1 MGFNEAAFR
10 IFFTYV
16 DGNPAGKDTP
26 APYDF
31 LLAIPADRPD
41 SPGPGGGELSPV
53 LLLESRID
61 TRSARDILHAIC
73 QRSVHGGRSR
83 GGLNRQLLENDSI
96 DDFQEILLLFL
107 RTNKRHFFA

>member
-1 MGFNEAAFR
+1 MGFDAAAFR

-41 SPGPGGGELSPV
+41 SPGPGGGGNFPPY
-53 LLLESRID
+53 
-61 TRSARDILHAIC
+61 
-73 QRSVHGGRSR
+73 
-83 GGLNRQLLENDSI
+83 
-96 DDFQEILLLFL
+96 FY
-107 RTNKRHFFA
+107 